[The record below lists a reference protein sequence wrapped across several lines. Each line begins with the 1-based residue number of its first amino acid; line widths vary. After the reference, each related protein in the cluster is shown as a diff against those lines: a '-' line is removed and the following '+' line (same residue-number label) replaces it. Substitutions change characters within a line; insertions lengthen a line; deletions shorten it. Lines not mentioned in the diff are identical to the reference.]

1 MTDSSGDAHAQSVGV
16 LAGQCSSA
24 LTVNAGNVEVAENV
38 EQLAGF
44 EAAHVSADEPDAG
57 FDDAVFQ
64 EIADRRAQTEN
75 ADILRRAR
83 AL

>member
-1 MTDSSGDAHAQSVGV
+1 MSDGIELGCDSELV
-16 LAGQCSSA
+16 
-24 LTVNAGNVEVAENV
+24 
-38 EQLAGF
+38 AGF
-44 EAAHVSADEPDAG
+44 EAAHVSDAEPEVA
-57 FDDAVFQ
+57 FDDAVYQ

>member
-1 MTDSSGDAHAQSVGV
+1 MSDGIELGCESELV
-16 LAGQCSSA
+16 
-24 LTVNAGNVEVAENV
+24 
-38 EQLAGF
+38 AGF
-44 EAAHVSADEPDAG
+44 EAAHVSAEEPDAG
-57 FDDAVFQ
+57 FDEAVYQ